1 MIAPR
6 DTPAG
11 VRAGTSATAVMLR
24 LANASATTRHTRPHL
39 FVSTDGSTI
48 GNAGVRW
55 FLERFSAFPIT
66 AAIVLDAP
74 GEANGDRVDVWTA
87 GRTDRQALG
96 LRAHRRRAPS
106 SAPAGGPTARR
117 RSPRQLMRL
126 AVPQTFG
133 DQGAT
138 IADGIPAVTLSARGE
153 SPLRPGREPTEER
166 MALVANAANNLL
178 GALDGAT
185 TVPAADGTLAFAGK
199 FLRPTVARLALLLL
213 ALPVLVATLDIVAR
227 RRRQGVPLGDGLRAV
242 GVRAIPIGVAVFV
255 AHLLALGGLLPGAAA
270 GAPPL
275 PSEARFGAL
284 AGLAIA
290 ISAGAGALAWAASRR
305 RARRIGAPAAAES
318 AAALAVISALLI
330 ALWILSPFALAL
342 AVPAAHAALLA
353 PDANRPW
360 HLPALAAL
368 ALLPVAAAG
377 RDDRR
382 GAQLQPVLRGLVPH
396 RHGRERLARRHRSA
410 RGGALRRGALVDHR
424 PDRRPRDE
432 GRVRRDARPP
442 PAPPPRAAP
451 PACPSAPRQGRPR
464 VTSGAVAARLAFVSV
479 VVPVYNERES
489 VRPLTEELL
498 AVLRTLGRRVEVLF
512 VDDGST
518 DGTSEIL
525 TDLATAEPEVGV
537 VRLRRNF
544 GKAAA
549 LMAGFREA
557 RGDAVV
563 TIDGDLQD
571 DPSEI
576 PRLLAELEAG
586 ADLVSGWKRDRQDPW
601 SKRAAS
607 KVFNG
612 VTARMS
618 GIGLHDLNCGFKAY
632 RAEVVR
638 SLALTGDQYR
648 YIPVLAADEGFRVTE
663 LPVNHRPRRYG
674 RSKYGLE
681 RYLRGFLDLMTI
693 LFVGRFRQRPMHLFG
708 GLGVLFIA
716 VGTVICAYL
725 TVLRI
730 LGESIGTRPLLLLGV
745 LLIVVGVQ
753 LFTIGLVSEMI
764 QRYHLRPQ
772 DDEARSRVE
781 RVLR

>member
-1 MIAPR
+1 
-6 DTPAG
+6 
-11 VRAGTSATAVMLR
+11 
-24 LANASATTRHTRPHL
+24 
-39 FVSTDGSTI
+39 
-48 GNAGVRW
+48 
-55 FLERFSAFPIT
+55 
-66 AAIVLDAP
+66 
-74 GEANGDRVDVWTA
+74 
-87 GRTDRQALG
+87 
-96 LRAHRRRAPS
+96 
-106 SAPAGGPTARR
+106 
-117 RSPRQLMRL
+117 
-126 AVPQTFG
+126 
-133 DQGAT
+133 
-138 IADGIPAVTLSARGE
+138 
-153 SPLRPGREPTEER
+153 
-166 MALVANAANNLL
+166 
-178 GALDGAT
+178 
-185 TVPAADGTLAFAGK
+185 
-199 FLRPTVARLALLLL
+199 
-213 ALPVLVATLDIVAR
+213 
-227 RRRQGVPLGDGLRAV
+227 
-242 GVRAIPIGVAVFV
+242 
-255 AHLLALGGLLPGAAA
+255 
-270 GAPPL
+270 
-275 PSEARFGAL
+275 
-284 AGLAIA
+284 
-290 ISAGAGALAWAASRR
+290 
-305 RARRIGAPAAAES
+305 
-318 AAALAVISALLI
+318 
-330 ALWILSPFALAL
+330 
-342 AVPAAHAALLA
+342 
-353 PDANRPW
+353 
-360 HLPALAAL
+360 
-368 ALLPVAAAG
+368 
-377 RDDRR
+377 
-382 GAQLQPVLRGLVPH
+382 
-396 RHGRERLARRHRSA
+396 
-410 RGGALRRGALVDHR
+410 
-424 PDRRPRDE
+424 
-432 GRVRRDARPP
+432 
-442 PAPPPRAAP
+442 
-451 PACPSAPRQGRPR
+451 
-464 VTSGAVAARLAFVSV
+464 VAARLAFVSV

-498 AVLRTLGRRVEVLF
+498 EVLRGLGRRVEILF

-571 DPSEI
+571 DPAEI

-586 ADLVSGWKRDRQDPW
+586 ADLVSGWKRDRRDPW

-612 VTARMS
+612 VTAKMS

-632 RAEVVR
+632 RAEVVH

-663 LPVNHRPRRYG
+663 IPVNHRPRRFG

-708 GLGVLFIA
+708 GLGVVFMA
-716 VGTVICAYL
+716 VGIVICAYL

-753 LFTIGLVSEMI
+753 LFTIGLVSEMV